1 MTVLQTFLGYP
12 EPDGGVPFAL
22 WFPFQTQAVLIAGVI
37 NRGMLGFVDL
47 ESEQIPT
54 MTHAE
59 LLTHMSEHGLQP
71 TNPEETLW
79 WMKHCFDRL
88 KVSPFDEWE
97 IVELLCPHPIA
108 PSFMKVGN
116 GLYNPALAIQTTDI
130 VHPETGAFFPLP
142 EILLAEGVKG
152 VSVVVQNEQEIQQ
165 TLLDAVVE
173 SCADMA
179 MDENEFPGL
188 RLHWELALGGLSL
201 IYDGQSKT
209 MTRDIAEHNR
219 RAIVMGAIGSQ
230 IPFVRVWTM
239 QQLINSVAIAQL
251 MARDQSDEES

>member
-22 WFPFQTQAVLIAGVI
+22 WFPFQTTAVLIAGVI
-37 NRGMLGFVDL
+37 NRGLPGFVDL
-47 ESEQIPT
+47 ESEQIP
-54 MTHAE
+54 MSSDAE
-59 LLTHMSEHGLQP
+59 LVAHMLEHGLQK
-71 TNPEETLW
+71 TNSAETVW

-88 KVSPFDEWE
+88 QVPAFDEWE
-97 IVELLCPHPIA
+97 IVELLCPHPST

-116 GLYNPALAIQTTDI
+116 GLYNPALAIQTTEI
-130 VHPETGAFFPLP
+130 VHPETGVFFPLP
-142 EILLAEGVKG
+142 ESLLAEGVKG

-179 MDENEFPGL
+179 MDETQFSGL
-188 RLHWELALGGLSL
+188 RLHWELALTGLSL

-209 MTRDIAEHNR
+209 MNRDIAEHNR
-219 RAIVMGAIGSQ
+219 RAIVMGATGSQ

-251 MARDQSDEES
+251 MARSQMDDQS